1 MGIFNFMSGKK
12 LDRAEPNGILGDERL
27 NGDAG
32 ILASPAAL
40 EVLDARVMVLDATHT
55 MVMVNS
61 ALRQM
66 LMHAEIEIRKQIPGF
81 SAERLAGSKVDLFF
95 RNPAQQR
102 DTLEGML
109 SPQRDRLQFGLRQF
123 DIVMTP
129 VLSDDQERLGTVI
142 EWREVVEKPKKDRA
156 EADARALELAA
167 AKPAVP
173 AGPSDAEVELHKEV
187 AGYRVALEGIQKAI
201 DGALAGNLSTRVD
214 VTGHAGAATMSAS
227 LNKLL
232 ADFESVIVE
241 VKEVIASLAAGNLT
255 RRIFR
260 EYPGCYGSLKADI
273 NHTVD
278 KFVQTVTEIRA
289 SAEKVKQGAAEI
301 SSGNTNLSQRT
312 EEQAAS
318 LEETSAAM
326 EEITTTVQQNAANA
340 VQANT
345 LARGAR
351 ETAENGGKVVGRAI
365 SAMQAISD
373 SSRKINDII
382 GVIDEIAF
390 QTNLLALNAAVE
402 AARAGDQG
410 RGFAVVADEVRNLA
424 GRSATAAKEI
434 KELIKDSGTK
444 VQEGASLVN
453 KSGETLEEIVTAV
466 KKVND
471 IVAEIATASDEQATG
486 LNEIN
491 RAVAEM
497 DEMTQQNAALV
508 EEAASASE
516 ALGGQADVL
525 EALLDFFNTGV
536 QQVRHSEVRPKAA
549 KPLAA
554 RKAPDKRLERKPN
567 LAVRKGAPL
576 VERRAPASPMR
587 KPVKAPAAP
596 ARASRAAD
604 SDDNN
609 WSEF

>member
-12 LDRAEPNGILGDERL
+12 LAKADL
-27 NGDAG
+27 NGMLAADMAAATAG
-32 ILASPAAL
+32 ILTSPTTLDAMDARVI
-40 EVLDARVMVLDATHT
+40 VLDAAHT
-55 MVMVNS
+55 MVMVN
-61 ALRQM
+61 AAARQM
-66 LMHAEIEIRKQIPGF
+66 LMQAEVEMRKTIPGF
-81 SAERLAGSKVDLFF
+81 SADRLTGSKVDIFF

-102 DTLEGML
+102 EALEHML
-109 SPQRDRLQFGLRQF
+109 SAQRERFVFGLKQF
-123 DIVMTP
+123 DVVMTP
-129 VLSDDQERLGTVI
+129 VFGDEALRLGTLL
-142 EWREVVEKPKKDRA
+142 EWREVIEKPKKERVDIERM
-156 EADARALELAA
+156 ALDMAPVR
-167 AKPAVP
+167 PAVP
-173 AGPSDAEVELHKEV
+173 AGPSAAEVELTREV
-187 AGYRVALEGIQKAI
+187 ANYNAALDSIQKAI
-201 DGALAGNLSTRVD
+201 DAALAGQLDTRVD
-214 VTGHAGAATMSAS
+214 TAGHTGMAAGTSAGV
-227 LNKLL
+227 NKLL
-232 ADFESVIVE
+232 ASFESVITE
-241 VKEVIASLAAGNLT
+241 VKDVVGSLATGDLT
-255 RRIFR
+255 RKITRD
-260 EYPGCYGSLKADI
+260 YQGSYGALKTDI

-278 KFVQTVTEIRA
+278 KLVQMVSEIRETA
-289 SAEKVKQGAAEI
+289 DKVKRGAAEI
-301 SSGNTNLSQRT
+301 TSGNANLSQRT

-340 VQANT
+340 MQANT

-351 ETAENGGKVVGRAI
+351 ETAENGGNVVGRAI

-373 SSRKINDII
+373 SSKKINDII

-471 IVAEIATASDEQATG
+471 IVAEITTASDEQATG

-491 RAVAEM
+491 RAVGEM

-508 EEAASASE
+508 EEAAAASE
-516 ALGGQADVL
+516 ALGQQADAL
-525 EALLDFFNTGV
+525 ENLLDFFNTGV
-536 QQVRHSEVRPKAA
+536 QAMRYEPV
-549 KPLAA
+549 KPTAP
-554 RKAPDKRLERKPN
+554 RKSVERRVERTVMRGKP
-567 LAVRKGAPL
+567 PY
-576 VERRAPASPMR
+576 ERRAPNSPMR
-587 KPVKAPAAP
+587 AKAAP
-596 ARASRAAD
+596 LVSKADD

>member
-1 MGIFNFMSGKK
+1 MGIFNFMAGRK
-12 LDRAEPNGILGDERL
+12 LQNAEINSMLGNEPRL
-27 NGDAG
+27 VNAG
-32 ILASPAAL
+32 ILAAPTTL
-40 EVLDARVMVLDATHT
+40 EVLDARVIVLDPTHT
-55 MVMVNS
+55 MIMVNT
-61 ALRQM
+61 AARQM
-66 LMHAEIEIRKQIPGF
+66 FMHAEVDMRKQIPGF
-81 SAERLAGSKVDLFF
+81 SADRLMGGKVDIFF
-95 RNPAQQR
+95 RNPGQQR
-102 DTLEGML
+102 EMLESML
-109 SPQRDRLQFGLRQF
+109 STQRDRLTFGQRSF

-129 VLSDDQERLGTVI
+129 VHSEDNVRLGTVL
-142 EWREVVEKPKKDRA
+142 EWREYVETKKKEREIEKPLVEFREPVIIGPSEAERDLRA
-156 EADARALELAA
+156 QLERQALALES
-167 AKPAVP
+167 V
-173 AGPSDAEVELHKEV
+173 
-187 AGYRVALEGIQKAI
+187 QKAI
-201 DGALAGNLSTRVD
+201 DAALAGDLSARIDDSRQLGVS
-214 VTGHAGAATMSAS
+214 AGV
-227 LNKLL
+227 NKLL
-232 ADFESVIVE
+232 ASFESVIDE
-241 VKEVIASLAAGNLT
+241 VKDVMASMAAGDLT
-255 RRIFR
+255 RKITRDYR
-260 EYPGCYGSLKADI
+260 GSYDKLKTDI
-273 NHTVD
+273 NNSVE
-278 KFVQTVTEIRA
+278 KLVVMVTDIRETA
-289 SAEKVKQGAAEI
+289 DKVKQGASEI
-301 SSGNTNLSQRT
+301 TCGNTNLSQRT

-351 ETAENGGKVVGRAI
+351 ETAENGGNVVGRAI

-373 SSRKINDII
+373 SSKKINDII

-434 KELIKDSGTK
+434 KDLIKDSGTK

-471 IVAEIATASDEQATG
+471 IVAEISTASDEQATG

-491 RAVAEM
+491 RAVGEM

-516 ALGGQADVL
+516 ALVSQADQL
-525 EALLDFFNTGV
+525 EALLEFFDTGV
-536 QQVRHSEVRPKAA
+536 RHVRQEATRVSRKPAALKMPERKLADRRTQARRTFEQKPVAPTRVAAAPVRANAATKAA
-549 KPLAA
+549 TRA
-554 RKAPDKRLERKPN
+554 KAD
-567 LAVRKGAPL
+567 
-576 VERRAPASPMR
+576 
-587 KPVKAPAAP
+587 
-596 ARASRAAD
+596 D

>member
-12 LDRAEPNGILGDERL
+12 LDKAEL
-27 NGDAG
+27 NGMLAAEAAPASAA
-32 ILASPAAL
+32 ILATPATLDAM
-40 EVLDARVMVLDATHT
+40 DARVIVLDATHT
-55 MVMVNS
+55 MVMVN
-61 ALRQM
+61 AAARQM
-66 LMHAEIEIRKQIPGF
+66 LMQAEVEMRKTIPGF
-81 SAERLAGSKVDLFF
+81 SADRLTGSKVDIFL

-102 DTLEGML
+102 DMLDGML
-109 SPQRDRLQFGLRQF
+109 SAQRDRFVFGLKQF

-129 VLSDDQERLGTVI
+129 VFGNDQLRLGTLL
-142 EWREVVEKPKKDRA
+142 EWREVVEKPKKERVDIERM
-156 EADARALELAA
+156 ALEMA
-167 AKPAVP
+167 PARPVVP
-173 AGPSDAEVELHKEV
+173 AGPSAAEVELGKEL
-187 AGYRVALEGIQKAI
+187 ASYNAALQGIQRAI
-201 DGALAGNLSTRVD
+201 DAAIGGNLDVRVD
-214 VTGHAGAATMSAS
+214 TTGHTGMAAGTSAGV
-227 LNKLL
+227 NKLL
-232 ADFESVIVE
+232 GAFESVITE
-241 VKEVIASLAAGNLT
+241 VKDVVGALATGDLT
-255 RRIFR
+255 RKIARD
-260 EYPGCYGSLKADI
+260 YQGSYGALKVDI
-273 NHTVD
+273 NNTVE
-278 KFVQTVTEIRA
+278 KLVQMVNEIRDT
-289 SAEKVKQGAAEI
+289 AEKVKRGAAEI
-301 SSGNTNLSQRT
+301 TSGNANLSQRT

-351 ETAENGGKVVGRAI
+351 ETAENGGNVVGRAI

-373 SSRKINDII
+373 SSKKINDII

-471 IVAEIATASDEQATG
+471 IVAEISTASDEQATG

-491 RAVAEM
+491 RAVGEM

-516 ALGGQADVL
+516 ALGQQADAL
-525 EALLDFFNTGV
+525 ENLLDFFNTGV
-536 QQVRHSEVRPKAA
+536 QHMRHDSV
-549 KPLAA
+549 KPAVQ
-554 RKAPDKRLERKPN
+554 RKPVERR
-567 LAVRKGAPL
+567 AERSASPTRGKPV
-576 VERRAPASPMR
+576 VERRAPNSPMR
-587 KPVKAPAAP
+587 VKAAA
-596 ARASRAAD
+596 ARAAKVDD

>member
-12 LDRAEPNGILGDERL
+12 LDKAEL
-27 NGDAG
+27 NGMLAADAAPANAA
-32 ILASPAAL
+32 ILATPATLDAM
-40 EVLDARVMVLDATHT
+40 DARVIVLDATHT
-55 MVMVNS
+55 MVMVN
-61 ALRQM
+61 AAARQM
-66 LMHAEIEIRKQIPGF
+66 LMQAEVEMRKTIPGF
-81 SAERLAGSKVDLFF
+81 SADRLTGSKVEIFF

-102 DTLEGML
+102 DALENML
-109 SPQRDRLQFGLRQF
+109 SAQRDRFVFGLKQF
-123 DIVMTP
+123 DVVMTP
-129 VLSDDQERLGTVI
+129 VFGRDEARLGTLL
-142 EWREVVEKPKKDRA
+142 EWREVIEKPKKERVDIERM
-156 EADARALELAA
+156 ALEMA
-167 AKPAVP
+167 PARPVVP
-173 AGPSDAEVELHKEV
+173 AGPSAAEIELGKEL
-187 AGYRVALEGIQKAI
+187 AGYNAALESIQKAI
-201 DGALAGNLSTRVD
+201 EAALAGKLDVRVD
-214 VTGHAGAATMSAS
+214 ANGHTGMAGAMSAGV
-227 LNKLL
+227 NKLL
-232 ADFESVIVE
+232 GAFESVIVE
-241 VKEVIASLAAGNLT
+241 VKDVVGALATGDLT
-255 RRIFR
+255 RKIARD
-260 EYPGCYGSLKADI
+260 YQGSYGALKTDI
-273 NHTVD
+273 NNTVD
-278 KFVQTVTEIRA
+278 KLVEMVNEIRDT
-289 SAEKVKQGAAEI
+289 AEKVKHGAAEI
-301 SSGNTNLSQRT
+301 TSGNANLSQRT

-351 ETAENGGKVVGRAI
+351 ETAENGGNVVGRAI

-373 SSRKINDII
+373 SSKKINDII

-471 IVAEIATASDEQATG
+471 IVAEISTASDEQATG

-491 RAVAEM
+491 RAVGEM

-516 ALGGQADVL
+516 ALGQQADAL
-525 EALLDFFNTGV
+525 ENLLDFFNTGV
-536 QQVRHSEVRPKAA
+536 QHVRRETVKPAA
-549 KPLAA
+549 P
-554 RKAPDKRLERKPN
+554 RKPVERR
-567 LAVRKGAPL
+567 AERSAGTARGKPI
-576 VERRAPASPMR
+576 VERRAPNSPMR
-587 KPVKAPAAP
+587 AKAAAAA
-596 ARASRAAD
+596 ARATKVEEN
-604 SDDNN
+604 DDNN